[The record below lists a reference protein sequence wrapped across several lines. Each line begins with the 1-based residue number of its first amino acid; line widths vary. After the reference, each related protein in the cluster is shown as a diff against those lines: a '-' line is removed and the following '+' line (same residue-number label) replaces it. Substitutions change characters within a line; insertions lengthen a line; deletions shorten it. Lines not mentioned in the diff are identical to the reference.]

1 MALAASMRLVPSGTS
16 TGWPLMVSL
25 GMRVAPDEVFELRT
39 VLLDVADVGTDGA
52 VVERADGRARAALR
66 HVEDG
71 IEVFLATLPL
81 HDAPGHLVDPAR
93 RLGARRALTTAL
105 VGVEARDHHEGL
117 GDGHG
122 LVHHDDPGGAD
133 HGALRLGPVG
143 VHGDVDL
150 VGRED
155 GGGGAA
161 GHHALQL
168 ATTANAAAVVVD
180 QLAERHRD
188 GRLDDT
194 GLLHVSGH
202 GVDPRAALALRAE
215 PGKPLRATVHDVRDG
230 HDGFDV

>member
-1 MALAASMRLVPSGTS
+1 VDRDVVCEVRAVLVDAGDV
-16 TGWPLMVSL
+16 G
-25 GMRVAPDEVFELRT
+25 PDCAVVE
-39 VLLDVADVGTDGA
+39 GTDG
-52 VVERADGRARAALR
+52 RAGAALR
-66 HVEDG
+66 HVEDRV
-71 IEVFLATLPL
+71 EVFLATLPL

-93 RLGARRALTTAL
+93 RLAARRALTTAL
-105 VGVEARDHHEGL
+105 VGVEARDHHESL

-180 QLAERHRD
+180 ELAEGHRH
-188 GRLDDT
+188 GRLDDA
-194 GLLHVSGH
+194 GLLHVSRH
-202 GVDPRAALALRAE
+202 GVDPRAA
-215 PGKPLRATVHDVRDG
+215 
-230 HDGFDV
+230 